1 MSRNNKLLYVH
12 GFASSG
18 SSGTVMT
25 LRRHL
30 SSWRVIAPDL
40 PVDPFE
46 ALELLR
52 GIVEKEQPDVVVG
65 TSMGGMYTQQLWG
78 VPRIIVNPSF
88 EMSRSLLFGKMG
100 RNKYTSKRQDGVT
113 EFRIDKGVVERFKL
127 MEKTQ
132 FDGVNDAEKELVTA
146 LFGDKDPVVNFYPLV
161 SELYGKERC
170 IHFSGEHRLND
181 EVVKKILI
189 PIINRYM
196 NECDSQNY
204 YY

>member
-1 MSRNNKLLYVH
+1 MERKNKLLYVH

-30 SSWRVIAPDL
+30 DTWRVIAPDL

-52 GIVEKEQPDVVVG
+52 RTVAEEQPDVVIG
-65 TSMGGMYTQQLWG
+65 TSMGGMYVQQLWG

-100 RNKYTSKRQDGVT
+100 RNKYMSKRKDGAT
-113 EFRIDKGVVERFKL
+113 EFRIDKAVVERFKQ

-132 FDGVNDAEKELVTA
+132 FDGVDENEKELLIA
-146 LFGDKDPVVNFYPLV
+146 LFGDKDPIVNFYSLV
-161 SELYGKERC
+161 AKLYGEERC
-170 IHFSGEHRLND
+170 VRFNGEHRLND
-181 EVVKKILI
+181 DVVKKVVI
-189 PIINRYM
+189 PLVQKYTDQAACWNKIR
-196 NECDSQNY
+196 
-204 YY
+204 

>member
-30 SSWRVIAPDL
+30 DSWRVIAPDL
-40 PVDPFE
+40 PVDPFD
-46 ALELLR
+46 ALQLLR
-52 GIVEKEQPDVVVG
+52 EIVEKEQPDVVVG
-65 TSMGGMYTQQLWG
+65 TSMGGMFTQQLWG
-78 VPRIIVNPSF
+78 VSRIIVNPSF

-100 RNKYTSKRQDGVT
+100 RNKYMSKRQDGAT
-113 EFRIDKGVVERFKL
+113 EFRIDKAVVERFKL
-127 MEKTQ
+127 MEKSQ

-161 SELYGKERC
+161 AELYGAERC
-170 IHFSGEHRLND
+170 IHFNGEHRLND
-181 EVVKKILI
+181 EVVKKVLI
-189 PIINRYM
+189 PIINKYVK
-196 NECDSQNY
+196 DDDAQNY
-204 YY
+204 FY